1 MTQDFMKEL
10 MLHNNDDDD
19 VNLDKE
25 EAEKNR
31 MRDSVP
37 NLIID
42 QDEVKRKT
50 EGLAQGGLVYRKK
63 ATRTTIVPSEDIESN
78 EDTKSSNNE
87 SKTPTTIRADNGRKA
102 IIKLRDRTL
111 DNQSSL
117 DSQINEVEEIDE
129 KSYDSESTQDDFLLE
144 QELDLINMKGEE
156 VMVDQAIKTE
166 FSKAVIGRDNFEK
179 DLLLQMNRQS
189 TTMDDDEEFKDD
201 DDNGDN
207 PEQDYIQ
214 IVDQSEHLF
223 ISYA

>member
-10 MLHNNDDDD
+10 MLHNNDDDVD
-19 VNLDKE
+19 LDKE

>member
-19 VNLDKE
+19 VDLDKE

-156 VMVDQAIKTE
+156 VMVD
-166 FSKAVIGRDNFEK
+166 
-179 DLLLQMNRQS
+179 
-189 TTMDDDEEFKDD
+189 
-201 DDNGDN
+201 
-207 PEQDYIQ
+207 
-214 IVDQSEHLF
+214 
-223 ISYA
+223 